1 MTARSKLF
9 PALANIYTPL
19 EENKKFSMLK
29 VQLYCMSAAMYY
41 YVKALSHQP
50 LLSISDTHTGNKG
63 RLFERKFSSVCKA
76 LHCKA
81 DKVACPS
88 LIL

>member
-41 YVKALSHQP
+41 YVKALGHQAF
-50 LLSISDTHTGNKG
+50 LSISNTYREQKEAFLKENF
-63 RLFERKFSSVCKA
+63 L
-76 LHCKA
+76 L
-81 DKVACPS
+81 
-88 LIL
+88 